1 MILTDT
7 WVMTV
12 LTSFAILAVLIL
24 YFFTK
29 PTMKMEVAGDLF
41 TEVAVRHLFSD
52 PMLRCKV
59 AINDE
64 LAGWDSGIS
73 EGDIVLFF
81 PPVAGG

>member
-1 MILTDT
+1 MISVTAKYFAVFREKTGKESEVL
-7 WVMTV
+7 
-12 LTSFAILAVLIL
+12 LTSAA
-24 YFFTK
+24 T
-29 PTMKMEVAGDLF
+29 AGDLF
-41 TEVAVRHLFSD
+41 TEVATRHLFSD